1 MENQK
6 ILLYV
11 LLRSRVDTF
20 QKLGLPSEV
29 INWLKDLDISAEK
42 YERRLKELP
51 KSDLDKDGRVI
62 RLENKE
68 IADYL
73 FDKGISAGYIDLLL
87 NQIDDIIR
95 IAE

>member
-1 MENQK
+1 MG
-6 ILLYV
+6 
-11 LLRSRVDTF
+11 DTF
-20 QKLGLPSEV
+20 QKLTSSEV

-95 IAE
+95 IAEWCPAI